1 MAVLEAVTGTHGRGM
16 RSGILTQRQ
25 EIKQMQSQAGQW
37 DSSNPINYRCVMEPF
52 LSVISHGRFKEE
64 EPLLF
69 EVKTSHFKEE

>member
-1 MAVLEAVTGTHGRGM
+1 
-16 RSGILTQRQ
+16 
-25 EIKQMQSQAGQW
+25 MQSQAGQW